1 VSCSAGLTE
10 VSSATLAGLKKGF
23 KRFQIGENPN
33 TVETVSAKSVES
45 VDELKV
51 KLMELTTQLKA
62 CKADNSR
69 LRIALQE
76 ALAKK

>member
-23 KRFQIGENPN
+23 KRLQIGENPN
-33 TVETVSAKSVES
+33 TADPVSAKPVQS

-51 KLMELTTQLKA
+51 KLMELTTQLEA

-69 LRIALQE
+69 LCIALQE
-76 ALAKK
+76 AAKK